1 MLCATL
7 VVAAFAA
14 AAALAL
20 GQSPDPKAAEAE
32 LAAVQA
38 EIERIREQVGR
49 DQIEQDR
56 LTRELRT
63 AEVSVG
69 AARAGLERLR
79 QERAERTARRAE
91 LAEEKRRREA
101 ELARGQAALAGQ
113 IRAAYVIGREE
124 PLRLLLNQKDPGRAG
139 RMLAYYGYF
148 GRARAGHIER
158 IALSVRRIEEL
169 DAELASEEQRLE
181 ALETERRAE
190 LARLEQAR
198 ARRGSVLASLTAE
211 SRSRSESLERL
222 RRQKDGLEKLL
233 RELKRAMEKFPVTSK
248 DAFAKLRGKLS
259 WPVAG
264 RVVARYG
271 ESRAGG
277 MKWDGVLV
285 ATDRG
290 TPVRSVYDGRV
301 VYADWLP
308 GLGLLAIVDHGEGYL
323 SLYGHNERLYKA
335 AGERVTTGDTI
346 AAAGD
351 SGGRSRPE
359 LYFEIRKGGK
369 PVDPRPWFKSGNPR
383 SAP

>member
-1 MLCATL
+1 M
-7 VVAAFAA
+7 VAAFAA

-49 DQIEQDR
+49 DQIERDR

-158 IALSVRRIEEL
+158 IASSVRRIEEL

-248 DAFAKLRGKLS
+248 DAFAKLRGQLS

-277 MKWDGVLV
+277 VKWDGVLV

-383 SAP
+383 AAP